1 MSVHDFRGSGHI
13 TAMAHCAGPDGGPDG
28 RQFSLNGKRRLDMLK
43 TNLGVHPE
51 GIGIEDAERRGVGAL
66 PVRRAAQF

>member
-1 MSVHDFRGSGHI
+1 MSVHDFRRIGHI

-28 RQFSLNGKRRLDMLK
+28 AAVSLNGKRRLDMLK

-51 GIGIEDAERRGVGAL
+51 GIGIEMQKDGERAAL
-66 PVRRAAQF
+66 RVRRTAWF